1 VFLSLCGQIQF
12 VTLVWFILHFLS
24 VFKTNSKKIIISNI
38 MCYSLG
44 SFKVIVS
51 NEAQVAQLE
60 PLLLLLSN
68 EMRLELNIG
77 SAQASIVITFK

>member
-1 VFLSLCGQIQF
+1 
-12 VTLVWFILHFLS
+12 
-24 VFKTNSKKIIISNI
+24 